1 MSLLL
6 SSAVPLAKRV
16 VRGIKGQLSPKGLR
30 ASFRSRSDRGSE
42 RYRRASITTAASL
55 IQKLLTV
62 VISLVSVP
70 LTVRYLG
77 SERYGVWLTI
87 SSLLVWIAISD
98 FGLAGNALVNVLSQ
112 ADGNDDR
119 KSAQEYVSSAVWA
132 LSAVAALFAIAAIAS
147 FSFVSWSTVFHV
159 STVPLK
165 ELDLAC
171 ALTLG
176 FFVISLPLSV
186 QYSIYSAYQ
195 DGFISNICGMVMNI
209 SSLIALVLVT
219 RSHGG
224 LPQLVLALSGT
235 RAAIALINCYYM
247 FFLRYRWLLPVP
259 SAVRWHCIIRLFK
272 LGTKYLL
279 VHLGSLGM
287 FQSQPMIITQILG
300 PSAVVIFV
308 VAQKIITLPM
318 DVIFMA
324 TAPFVPAFGEA
335 KARSDWKWIKGAYRN
350 LTLVSV
356 MVGVPILLTIA
367 LSAKSLIRIWAGPAA
382 VPDTS
387 LILWLSLYNLLG
399 VTLMAT
405 GQLLTGVERVNP
417 LAFSIVLTAI
427 GIIGF
432 GILGCHWLGLTG
444 VAMAMAIG
452 KLTIFWP
459 IQLWAVRRIFASDK
473 IDPLEA
479 TSEVAA

>member
-6 SSAVPLAKRV
+6 SSAGPLAKSMFREM
-16 VRGIKGQLSPKGLR
+16 RGRLSR
-30 ASFRSRSDRGSE
+30 ASFRSSSDRGSE
-42 RYRRASITTAASL
+42 RYRRASLTTVASL

-70 LTVRYLG
+70 LTVHYLG
-77 SERYGVWLTI
+77 HERYGVWLTI

-98 FGLAGNALVNVLSQ
+98 FGLAGNALLNVLSQ

-119 KSAQEYVSSAVWA
+119 ISAQEYASSAVWA
-132 LSAVAALFAIAAIAS
+132 LSAVAAVFAIAVIAS
-147 FSFVSWSTVFHV
+147 LPFISWSAVFHV
-159 STVPLK
+159 SAVPHR
-165 ELDLAC
+165 ELNLAC

-195 DGFISNICGMVMNI
+195 DGFLSNICGMAMNV
-209 SSLIALVLVT
+209 SSLIALVIVT
-219 RSHGG
+219 RFHGG
-224 LPQLVLALSGT
+224 LPELVLALSGT
-235 RAAIALINCYYM
+235 RTALAFVNCYYM
-247 FFLRYRWLLPVP
+247 FFIRYRWLMPVP
-259 SAVRWHCIIRLFK
+259 SAVRWYCVQRLFK

-287 FQSQPMIITQILG
+287 YQSQPMIITQILG

-308 VAQKIITLPM
+308 VAQKIVTLPM
-318 DVIFMA
+318 DVIFLA

-335 KARSDWKWIKGAYRN
+335 KARNDWKWIRGAFRK
-350 LTLVSV
+350 LTLISV
-356 MVGVPILLTIA
+356 AVGLPILLTIA
-367 LSAKSLIRIWAGPAA
+367 LSAKWLIRIWAGAAA

-417 LAFSIVLTAI
+417 LALSIVLTAI
-427 GIIGF
+427 AIIGF
-432 GILGCHWLGLTG
+432 GIVACYSFGLSG
-444 VAMAMAIG
+444 VAMAMALC

-459 IQLWAVRRIFASDK
+459 IQLWAVRRVFSTDK